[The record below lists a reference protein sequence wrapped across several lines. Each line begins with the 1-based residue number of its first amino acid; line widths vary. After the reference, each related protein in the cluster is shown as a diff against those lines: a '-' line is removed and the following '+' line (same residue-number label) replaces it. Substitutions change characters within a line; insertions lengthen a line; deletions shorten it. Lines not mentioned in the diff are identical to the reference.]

1 MRSSTA
7 VTLSLL
13 LIAASALAAPAARE
27 VVLDPAAG
35 AQPALSLLGDA
46 GDVLTLELTLPRLSV
61 EEVAAGG
68 GAWQVLSFPDA
79 AQRGVEGAPGL
90 PVFSRL
96 IALPAGAT
104 AKARIIASETVD
116 LLGYRLLPVQG
127 REGEPFVFDKDAYAA
142 GGAAGAPSVE
152 VGRPGVMHGLTVAPV
167 VFSPLGYD
175 PATGRVTAAVSL
187 TVEVTIT
194 GGAGKAARRAETAAY
209 DEFFR
214 ARVLNYG
221 GADKSAVTEMGSYL
235 VICPNNATV
244 IANLAPLLDW
254 RRRQGYNVVLATTA
268 ETGTTN
274 TAIKT
279 YLTDAYNTMKPQLE
293 FVTLVGDAN
302 GTVMLPSWTEGLSGY
317 NGGGDHY
324 YSMLDGVD
332 LLPDVN
338 LGRLSVISTTE
349 LTTVVNKIVNYET
362 NPPLTPDPGWF
373 TRGSLVGDPSSSGI
387 TTIFVNQ
394 WVRDQLLGLHYTQID
409 SVYGGNY
416 VSLMTTNYNKGGS
429 LFTYRGWYGM
439 SGMQPTNLQNLTN
452 AGELAFAVIMTC
464 DTGSFVIDTTC
475 RSEAV
480 FRAPNGGAVAS
491 VGTATTGTH
500 TRYNNCMFAG
510 VVDGVLNS
518 GDFRVGPA
526 LNSGKLAM
534 YNSYN
539 DAEADHVEIWMVWN
553 SLMGDPATEIWT
565 SLPAAFS
572 VVHAASI
579 STGANSFQATVNDG
593 VSGLPAAGARV
604 SLYKGTEVR
613 VSGLTNAD
621 GRVDLPLDGLS
632 AGSLLVTVTKHDHL
646 PYKGTVT
653 VGPAVN
659 LVGLGSF
666 AVDDAAGNG
675 DGLAGPGETVDLAAV
690 LHNFGASAATGVTA
704 VLTSD
709 DPWVSVVSGAASYGT
724 IAAGADGPGDVP
736 FTVQLAPGAPAAH
749 KCQLDLA
756 VVSGASTWTSLLEL
770 TVNAGAFSYLS
781 LVYGGPGGSLDPGE
795 TGSLTVTL
803 RNTGNVGVTAAAA
816 TLLSNSP
823 WVDVTDD
830 QGAYGPLAVNA
841 TGSNAGDTFA
851 VSVTADCFRGHL
863 ATFQI
868 ALLTAAGSRDTL
880 EFTAPVGT
888 AAADQP
894 LGPDAHGYYAFDNTD
909 TAYPYHPTYSWIEI
923 DPALG
928 GSGTAIPLTD
938 YGWEQDDTEI
948 LSLPF
953 AFTYYGE
960 TFDKISVCSNGWL
973 AMGATSLRNYR
984 NWTLPCAG
992 SPDAMICAFW
1002 DNLYVESGIGGVYWW
1017 HDTANHRLVIEW
1029 SRLRNDSGGGNETF
1043 EVILYDPAHHD
1054 TDTGD
1059 GIIEVQYN
1067 AVSQVDGTNG
1077 YATAGLQ
1084 NLDHTGGLL
1093 YTYWNAYPTAAAS
1106 LTTGRAIRYEALA
1119 VLPSGMLQGTVTNA
1133 SAGGTPAKDVQVTV
1147 LDNGRAFTSS
1157 ALGAYLG
1164 SVPVGTYDIVASHPS
1179 FAPDTT
1185 RNVVILEGQTTTVD
1199 FSLVDV
1205 AGPVF
1210 ANTTVLT
1217 GSTDTAGPYVVETE
1231 VHDFSGLEELH
1242 CWYLTSAGGGLQE
1255 LPLSLVDPATGR
1267 YRGEI
1272 PGQPLG
1278 SRVRY
1283 WFSALDAL
1291 GYGGTEPA
1299 DAPAAATS
1307 FWIENTLITSSDME
1321 SAGSWTAGMAGDTAT
1336 SGIWTLVD
1344 PNGIYI
1350 NDSPVTPEDDHTAA
1364 GTMCWITGQDPV
1376 GGAQGGADVDG
1387 GATTLLSPVYN
1398 LTGWNDVTVTY
1409 FRWYTN
1415 ETGLNPNSDTWT
1427 VQVTD
1432 DGTTWVNL
1440 ESTMTSDRTWL
1451 EVSVPLTG
1459 LIDMTT
1465 NVRFRFIASD
1475 LGSGSVIEAGIDDF
1489 SLNGHQ
1495 GTIDELAPTVTVTA
1509 PLPGS
1514 VHNDGQPFAVTWT
1527 PYDETGL
1534 YATVVLYS
1542 ADGGATWPYMLG
1554 LGSLTSPLWPNWTT
1568 VPSSDQA
1575 LVKVVCFDTTL
1586 NSGQDAMNGTFVL
1599 SFPTGADDGELP
1611 SRLVLDQNRPNPFNP
1626 ATEIRFS
1633 VPRRTAVSLK
1643 VYDLAGRV
1651 VRTLV
1656 AGELEG
1662 GEHAAVWRGDD
1673 DAGARAPSGLYVYRL
1688 TADGA
1693 TVSRKMMLLK

>member
-1 MRSSTA
+1 MRLFTGF
-7 VTLSLL
+7 TLSLL
-13 LIAASALAAPAARE
+13 LFAATALAVPAVRE

-35 AQPALSLLGDA
+35 AQPELALLEDA
-46 GDVLTLELTLPRLSV
+46 GDVLTLELTLPRLTV
-61 EEVAAGG
+61 EDVAAGG
-68 GAWQVLSFPDA
+68 DAWQVLTFPDA
-79 AQRGVEGAPGL
+79 AQRGAEGAPGL

-96 IALPAGAT
+96 IAVPAGAT
-104 AKARIIASETVD
+104 AKARIVSSETVA
-116 LLGYRLLPVQG
+116 LEGYRLLPVQG
-127 REGEPFVFDKDAYAA
+127 REGEPFVFDKDVYARG
-142 GGAAGAPSVE
+142 GGALTPSVE

-167 VFSPLGYD
+167 VFSPLAFD
-175 PATGRVTAAVSL
+175 PATGRVTAAVRL

-194 GGAGKAARRAETAAY
+194 GGAGKAAYRADTAAY

-214 ARVLNYG
+214 SRVLNYG

-244 IANLAPLLDW
+244 ITNLAPLLDW

-279 YLTDAYNTMKPQLE
+279 YLTNAYNTMKPQLE
-293 FVTLVGDAN
+293 FVTLVGDAS

-324 YSMLDGVD
+324 YTMLDGAD

-338 LGRLSVISTTE
+338 LGRLSVTSTTE

-373 TRGSLVGDPSSSGI
+373 TRGSLVGDPAQSGI

-394 WVRDQLLGLHYTQID
+394 WVRDQLLGLNYTQID
-409 SVYGGNY
+409 SVYSGNY
-416 VSLMTTNYNKGGS
+416 TSQMTTNYNKGGT
-429 LFTYRGWYGM
+429 LFTYRGWLGM
-439 SGMQPTNLQNLTN
+439 SGMQSTNLLNLSN

-464 DTGSFVIDTTC
+464 DTGSFVPDTTC

-510 VVDGVLNS
+510 VIDGVLNT

-526 LNSGKLAM
+526 LNTGKLAM
-534 YNSYN
+534 YNSYH
-539 DAEADHVEIWMVWN
+539 DAEASRVEIWMVWN

-565 SLPAAFS
+565 SLPTSFS
-572 VVHAASI
+572 VVHATSI
-579 STGANSFQATVNDG
+579 STGANSVRVTVNDG
-593 VSGLPAAGARV
+593 LSGLPTEGARV

-613 VSGLTNAD
+613 VSGLTGPD
-621 GRVDLPLDGLS
+621 GTVNLPISGIS
-632 AGSLLVTVTKHDHL
+632 AGSLLVTVTQHDRL

-653 VGPAVN
+653 VGGGVD
-659 LVGLGSF
+659 LVGLASF
-666 AVDDAAGNG
+666 GVDDAAGNG

-690 LHNFGASAATGVTA
+690 LHNFGAAAATGVTA
-704 VLTSD
+704 VLTSA
-709 DPWVSVVSGAASYGT
+709 DPWASVVSGAASFGT
-724 IAAGADGPGDVP
+724 IAAGADAAGDVP

-756 VVSGASTWTSLLEL
+756 VTSGAATWTSLLEL
-770 TVNAGAFSYLS
+770 EVKAGAFSFIS
-781 LVYGGPGGSLDPGE
+781 FTYGGPGGSLDPGE
-795 TGSLTVTL
+795 TGTLTVTL
-803 RNTGNVGVTAAAA
+803 RNTGNVGVTAASA
-816 TLLSNSP
+816 TLLSSSP
-823 WVDVTDD
+823 WVDATDNE
-830 QGAYGPLAVNA
+830 GSYGPLAVNA
-841 TGSNAGDTFA
+841 TGNNAGNTFA
-851 VSVTADCFRGHL
+851 VSVAADCFRGHL

-868 ALLTAAGSRDTL
+868 AMLTATGARDTL

-888 AAADQP
+888 ASSNQP
-894 LGPDAHGYYAFDNTD
+894 LGPDAYGYYAFDNTD
-909 TAYPYHPTYSWIEI
+909 TAYPYHPTYDWIEI
-923 DPALG
+923 DPTLG
-928 GSGTAIPLTD
+928 GPGTAIPLTD

-948 LSLPF
+948 LALPF
-953 AFTYYGE
+953 TFSYYGE
-960 TFDKISVCSNGWL
+960 EFDKISVCSNGWI

-984 NWTLPCAG
+984 NWTLPCPG
-992 SPDAMICAFW
+992 SPDALICAFW
-1002 DNLYVESGIGGVYWW
+1002 DNLYLQSGVGGVFWW

-1084 NLDHTGGLL
+1084 NLDHSGGLL
-1093 YTYWNAYPTAAAS
+1093 YTYWNAYPAAAAS

-1119 VLPSGMLQGTVTNA
+1119 VLPSGTLQGTISNT
-1133 SAGGTPAKDVQVTV
+1133 SSGGAPAKDVLVTV
-1147 LDNGRAFTSS
+1147 LGNGRTFTTSTS
-1157 ALGAYLG
+1157 GTYMG
-1164 SVPVGTYDIVASHPS
+1164 SVPIGTYDLVASHPS

-1199 FSLVDV
+1199 FALTDV
-1205 AGPVF
+1205 AGPAF

-1217 GSTDTAGPYVVETE
+1217 GTTDTAGPYVVETE
-1231 VHDFSGLEELH
+1231 VYDYSGLDELH

-1255 LPLSLVDPATGR
+1255 LPLTLVDPATGR

-1283 WFSALDAL
+1283 WFSALDML
-1291 GYGGTEPA
+1291 GLGTLEPA
-1299 DAPAAATS
+1299 GAPAAATS
-1307 FWIENTLITSSDME
+1307 FWVENTLIVFEDME
-1321 SAGSWTAGMAGDTAT
+1321 SAGSWTGGIAGDNATA
-1336 SGIWTLVD
+1336 GVWTRVD

-1350 NDSPVTPEDDHTAA
+1350 NDSPVTPEDDHTVA
-1364 GTMCWITGQDPV
+1364 GTMCWITGQDAV

-1387 GATTLLSPVYN
+1387 GTTTLLSPVYN
-1398 LTGWNDVTVTY
+1398 LTGYNDVTVTY

-1415 ETGLNPNSDTWT
+1415 ETGLNPNSDTWIT
-1427 VQVTD
+1427 QVTD
-1432 DGTTWVNL
+1432 DGVNWVDL
-1440 ESTMTSDRTWL
+1440 ENTMTSDRTWL
-1451 EVSVPLTG
+1451 EVSRPLTG
-1459 LIDMTT
+1459 LIDMTA

-1475 LGSGSVIEAGIDDF
+1475 LGSGSVVEAGIDDF
-1489 SLNGHQ
+1489 SLHGHQ
-1495 GTIDELAPTVTVTA
+1495 GVVDQLDPTVTVNA

-1514 VHNDGQPFAVTWT
+1514 IHNDGQPFTVNWAA
-1527 PYDETGL
+1527 YDETGL

-1542 ADGGATWPYMLG
+1542 ADGGATWPYVLG
-1554 LGSLTSPLWPNWTT
+1554 AGSLTSPLSPNWST
-1568 VPSSDQA
+1568 VPASDQA
-1575 LVKVVCFDTTL
+1575 MVKVVCFDTTL

-1599 SFPTGADDGELP
+1599 DFPTPVDDDLP
-1611 SRLVLDQNRPNPFNP
+1611 ARLALAQNRPNPFNP
-1626 ATEIRFS
+1626 STEIRFS
-1633 VPRRTAVSLK
+1633 LPRTTEVSLK

-1656 AGELEG
+1656 DGELQG
-1662 GEHAAVWRGDD
+1662 GEHTAVWRGED
-1673 DAGARAPSGLYVYRL
+1673 DAGARASSGLYVYRL
-1688 TADGA
+1688 TAGGT
-1693 TVSRKMMLLK
+1693 TVARKMMLLK

>member
-1 MRSSTA
+1 MRLSTG

-13 LIAASALAAPAARE
+13 LLAATALASPAARE
-27 VVLDPAAG
+27 VVLDPGAG
-35 AQPALSLLGDA
+35 AQPSLVLLEDG
-46 GDVLTLELTLPRLSV
+46 GDVLTLEWTLPRLAV
-61 EEVAAGG
+61 EEVAAD
-68 GAWQVLSFPDA
+68 GASWQVLSFPDA

-104 AKARIIASETVD
+104 AKARIVARETVELD
-116 LLGYRLLPVQG
+116 GYRLLPVQG
-127 REGEPFVFDKDAYAA
+127 REGEPFAYDKDAYARDGSA
-142 GGAAGAPSVE
+142 VATAT

-167 VFSPLGYD
+167 VLSPLAYD
-175 PATGRVTAAVSL
+175 PSTGRVTAAVRL
-187 TVEVTIT
+187 TVEVTVT
-194 GGAGKAARRAETAAY
+194 GGAGKAAHRADTAAY

-214 ARVLNYG
+214 SRVLNYG
-221 GADKSAVTEMGSYL
+221 GADKSAVTEMGTYL

-274 TAIKT
+274 SAIKT
-279 YLTDAYNTMKPQLE
+279 YLTNAYNTLKPQLE

-302 GTVMLPSWTEGLSGY
+302 GTVSLPSWSESLSGY
-317 NGGGDHY
+317 GGAGDHY
-324 YSMLDGVD
+324 YSMLDGTD

-338 LGRLSVISTTE
+338 LGRLSVTSTTE
-349 LTTVVNKIVNYET
+349 LTTVVNKIVNYE
-362 NPPLTPDPGWF
+362 NSPPLTPDPGWF
-373 TRGSLVGDPSSSGI
+373 TRATLVGDPSSSGI

-394 WVRDQLLGLHYTQID
+394 WVRDQLLALNYAEID
-409 SVYGGNY
+409 SVYSGNY
-416 VSLMTTNYNKGGS
+416 VSLMTTNYNKGGT

-439 SGMQPTNLQNLTN
+439 SGMQSTNLQNLSN

-464 DTGSFVIDTTC
+464 DTGSFVPDTTC

-510 VVDGVLNS
+510 VIDGALNS

-565 SLPAAFS
+565 GLPTSFS
-572 VVHAASI
+572 VAHDAAVA
-579 STGANSFQATVNDG
+579 TGAGSVRVAVNDG
-593 VSGLPAAGARV
+593 VTGLPVQGARV

-613 VSGLTNAD
+613 VSGLTGPD
-621 GRVDLPLDGLS
+621 GAANLPVSGLT
-632 AGSLLVTVTKHDHL
+632 AGSLLVTVTQHNRL
-646 PYKGTVT
+646 PYKGTIT
-653 VGPAVN
+653 VGAVASQVA
-659 LVGLGSF
+659 LASF

-690 LHNFGASAATGVTA
+690 LHNFGAAAAADVTA

-709 DPWVSVVSGAASYGT
+709 DPWASVVSGTAAFGT
-724 IAAGADGPGDVP
+724 IASGGNAAGDAP
-736 FTVQLAPGAPAAH
+736 FTVLLAPGAPAAH
-749 KCQLDLA
+749 KCQFDLA
-756 VVSGASTWTSLLEL
+756 INGATGSWTSLLEL
-770 TVNAGAFSYLS
+770 EINAGAFTYVSH
-781 LVYGGPGGSLDPGE
+781 VFGGPGGSLDPGE
-795 TGSLTVTL
+795 TGTVTVTL

-816 TLLSNSP
+816 TLLSSSP
-823 WVDVTDD
+823 WVDVTDE
-830 QGAYGPLAVNA
+830 QGTYGPLAVNA
-841 TGSNAGDTFA
+841 TGSNAANTFA

-863 ATFQI
+863 ATFQL
-868 ALLTAAGSRDTL
+868 ALLTATGARDTL

-888 AAADQP
+888 ATANQP

-923 DPALG
+923 DPTLG
-928 GSGTAIPLTD
+928 GAGTAIPLTD
-938 YGWEQDDTEI
+938 HGWEQDDTEI
-948 LSLPF
+948 LTLPF
-953 AFTYYGE
+953 EFTFYGE
-960 TFDKISVCSNGWL
+960 SFDKISVCSNGWL

-984 NWTLPCAG
+984 NWTLPCPG
-992 SPDAMICAFW
+992 SPNAMICAFW
-1002 DNLYVESGIGGVYWW
+1002 DNLYIDSGTGGVFWW

-1093 YTYWNAYPTAAAS
+1093 YTYWNAYPPAAAS

-1119 VLPSGMLQGTVTNA
+1119 VLPSGTLQGTVTNA
-1133 SAGGTPAKDVQVTV
+1133 SAGEAPAKDVQITV

-1157 ALGAYLG
+1157 TLGTYLG

-1185 RNVVILEGQTTTVD
+1185 RNVVILEDQVTTVD
-1199 FSLVDV
+1199 FSLTDV
-1205 AGPVF
+1205 AGPAF

-1217 GSTDTAGPYVVETE
+1217 GTTDTAGPYVVETE
-1231 VHDFSGLEELH
+1231 VYDYSGLQELRG
-1242 CWYLTSAGGGLQE
+1242 WYLTSAGGGLQE
-1255 LPLSLVDPATGR
+1255 LVLTLVDPEAGR

-1278 SRVRY
+1278 TRVRY
-1283 WFSALDAL
+1283 WFSALDGL
-1291 GYGGTEPA
+1291 GLGTLEPA
-1299 DAPAAATS
+1299 GAPAAATS
-1307 FWIENTLITSSDME
+1307 FWVENTLIAGSDME
-1321 SAGSWTAGMAGDTAT
+1321 SAGSWTGGIAGDTAT
-1336 SGIWTLVD
+1336 SGVWTLVD

-1350 NDSPVTPEDDHTAA
+1350 NDSPVTPEDDHTPT
-1364 GTMCWITGQDPV
+1364 GTMCWITGQDAV

-1387 GATTLLSPVYN
+1387 GTTTLLSPVYN
-1398 LTGWNDVTVTY
+1398 LTGYNDVTVTY

-1415 ETGLNPNSDTWT
+1415 ETGLNPNSDTWI

-1432 DGTTWVNL
+1432 DGVNWVDL
-1440 ESTMTSDRTWL
+1440 ENTMASDRTWL

-1459 LIDMTT
+1459 LIDMTA

-1475 LGSGSVIEAGIDDF
+1475 LGSGSVVEAGVDDF
-1489 SLNGHQ
+1489 ALNGHQ
-1495 GTIDELAPTVTVTA
+1495 GVVDELPPTVTVTGPA
-1509 PLPGS
+1509 PGS

-1542 ADGGATWPYMLG
+1542 ADGGATWPYVLG
-1554 LGSLTSPLWPNWTT
+1554 AGALASPLSPNWAA
-1568 VPSSDQA
+1568 VPASDAA

-1586 NSGQDAMNGTFVL
+1586 NSGQDEMNGTFVL
-1599 SFPTGADDGELP
+1599 DFPTGVDDGDLP
-1611 SRLVLDQNRPNPFNP
+1611 SRLALAQNRPNPFNP
-1626 ATEIRFS
+1626 STEIRFS
-1633 VPRRTAVSLK
+1633 VPRTSEVSLK

-1656 AGELEG
+1656 AGELAG
-1662 GEHAAVWRGDD
+1662 GEHTAVWRGED
-1673 DAGARAPSGLYVYRL
+1673 DAGERAPSGLYVYRL
-1688 TADGA
+1688 TADGT
-1693 TVSRKMMLLK
+1693 TVARKMMLLK